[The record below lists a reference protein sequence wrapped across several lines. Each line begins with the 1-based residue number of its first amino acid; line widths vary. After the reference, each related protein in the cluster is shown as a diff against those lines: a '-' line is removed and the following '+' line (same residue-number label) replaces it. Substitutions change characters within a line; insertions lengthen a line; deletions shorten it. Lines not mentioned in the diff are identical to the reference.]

1 MSSLLLKNIKQLL
14 SVRAGD
20 QPLYGSEMAIVPGI
34 DDAWLLVE
42 GNEIAAF
49 GTMDSLEKNLPKQPG
64 EQMDCRGRL
73 VLPAWCD
80 SHTHLVFAGSREHE
94 FVDKIKGLHY
104 ADINARGGGILST
117 VQKIN
122 DIPEDELFR
131 LSWNRL
137 EEIAR
142 LGTGAVEIKSGYGLS
157 VESELKM
164 LRVIRKLKEKSSL
177 QIRSTFLGAHTY
189 PLAYRGRHET
199 YIREI
204 IEDMLPIIAGEKLAD
219 YIDVFCEEGFFSL
232 QESGSILRA
241 GQQHGLAVKMHVNQ
255 LNSIGGIDLGVKLN
269 ALSMDHL
276 ETMTAADID
285 LLRESGWK
293 GLCTLLPTAAF
304 FLRMAFPPARQL
316 MESGCAVA
324 LASDYNP
331 GTSPSGNMNTVI
343 ALACIQM
350 KLLPEEAL
358 NAATINGAF
367 AMGLGNSCGS
377 ISPGRLANLI
387 ITVPVPSL
395 AFLPYSFG
403 SNLIDKVIIRGA
415 FIS

>member
-204 IEDMLPIIAGEKLAD
+204 IEDMLPVIAGEKLAD

-276 ETMTAADID
+276 ETLTAADID